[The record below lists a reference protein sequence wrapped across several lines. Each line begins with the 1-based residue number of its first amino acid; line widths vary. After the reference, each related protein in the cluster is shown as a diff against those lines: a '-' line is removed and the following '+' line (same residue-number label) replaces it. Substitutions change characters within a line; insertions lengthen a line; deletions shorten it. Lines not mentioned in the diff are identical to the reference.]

1 MMSFESDLRHII
13 QNEFDRKDVQHD
25 RNMDIVDL
33 TARYCEMMNRR
44 ILQVPRR
51 VHFSNEVYDS
61 LRQLTQQ
68 TDAGN
73 REKAQE
79 AWDTTFLLYCLL
91 SKGENVNGFLSKNIM
106 HAMGSQSKD
115 GLLWDFGMHHF
126 HLRKDIQSSGF
137 VSRSDYLLFAI
148 ITQDHAYFVDVRPH
162 RDPQNRGWVRQ
173 DLLKIVHSNWIEL
186 IEANILRGVQG
197 TVLTDEQKQE
207 LRRKN
212 VNHIHN
218 VGGDAVAPLAG
229 GTMAD
234 GSSTLCKFVAMRLL
248 HEIRRHQSH
257 FDTQSSD
264 LRSADEDKSIEKAS
278 GLEFELVLLD
288 TLNPTDELMD
298 LLRDDQ
304 CVSRDLCQMGF
315 TVVER
320 TTRLPVVVF
329 LGEQD

>member
-1 MMSFESDLRHII
+1 MSFESDLRRII
-13 QNEFDRKDVQHD
+13 QYEFSRERVQYH
-25 RNMDIVDL
+25 RNMNIVDI
-33 TARYCEMMNRR
+33 TARYCEMVNRR
-44 ILQVPRR
+44 IFQVPRR
-51 VHFSNEVYDS
+51 VHFSNEAYDS

-68 TDAGN
+68 ADAGH
-73 REKAQE
+73 RERALE
-79 AWDTTFLLYCLL
+79 AWETTFLLYCLL

-106 HAMGSQSKD
+106 HATGKQSKD

-126 HLRKDIQSSGF
+126 HLRKDIQSSYF
-137 VSRSDYLLFAI
+137 VCRSDYLLFSI

-162 RDPQNRGWVRQ
+162 RDPQNLGWVRQ
-173 DLLKIVHSNWIEL
+173 DLLKIVHSNWPEL
-186 IEANILRGVQG
+186 IEANILRGVQE
-197 TVLTDEQKQE
+197 TVLTDGQKQE

-212 VNHIHN
+212 LNHIYN
-218 VGGDAVAPLAG
+218 VGGHAVAPLGG

-248 HEIRRHQSH
+248 HELRRHQSY

-264 LRSADEDKSIEKAS
+264 LRSALEDKGMEKAA

-288 TLNPTDELMD
+288 AVNPTDELMD

-304 CVSRDLCQMGF
+304 CLSRDLCQLGF

-320 TTRLPVVVF
+320 TTRFPIVVS